1 MSRSRSFN
9 RFHRFLA
16 KQHRQVLKKFRD
28 TETPKDVLL
37 AHFKEKRA
45 ELQGT

>member
-1 MSRSRSFN
+1 MSRSRASN

-16 KQHRQVLKKFRD
+16 KQHRRFLKKFRD
-28 TETPKDVLL
+28 TESPKDVLL
-37 AHFKEKRA
+37 AQFKRRKT

>member
-1 MSRSRSFN
+1 MSRSRSEN
-9 RFHRFLA
+9 RFHRFIA
-16 KQHRQVLKKFRD
+16 KQHRRVLKKFRD

-37 AHFKEKRA
+37 SRFKQKKT

>member
-16 KQHRQVLKKFRD
+16 KQHRRVLKKFRD

-37 AHFKEKRA
+37 IRFKQDKEQ
-45 ELQGT
+45 LQGT

>member
-1 MSRSRSFN
+1 MSRSRSLN

-16 KQHRQVLKKFRD
+16 KQHRRVLKKFRD

-37 AHFKEKRA
+37 ARFKQRKE

>member
-1 MSRSRSFN
+1 MSRSRDFN

-16 KQHRQVLKKFRD
+16 KQHRRFLKKFRD

-37 AHFKEKRA
+37 SRFKQRKG